1 MKTFFGNAPCSVLC
15 GHNHKN
21 GKKQKTS
28 VILSKQWNERTIKQI
43 KGRSD
48 QTNFKQSVPKP
59 FKENK
64 NEFKVILDKPG
75 NDIGGLNY
83 ASTRGILEGYVKLRV
98 RRLGP
103 SKQN

>member
-1 MKTFFGNAPCSVLC
+1 VWTQSQKWQEAKDISNPFKTVERTNER
-15 GHNHKN
+15 
-21 GKKQKTS
+21 T
-28 VILSKQWNERTIKQI
+28 NERTIKQI
-43 KGRSD
+43 KRRSD

-98 RRLGP
+98 RRLEP